1 MLMYF
6 STYYSFWYDRTQI
19 RTNQHFSWR
28 APKYPSKVRP
38 CSHTTLIAFFL
49 ESFHLMASSSLLK
62 DEKRLGTIA
71 TKYFIFEAGLAV
83 SEQKISNRVSIAE
96 SMLKE
101 YEERVSRYDPTSD
114 EYYDIFG
121 SRCRACTT
129 ELLKVQMKAPES
141 GIGFNKS
148 SGAKLWGYFKNM
160 KSEFLNHWCPHLKI
174 PPSGDNNQKDD
185 AFDKVRMH
193 VWAFRKN
200 RKIRGSNAKA
210 TSEDD
215 IQPEVEW
222 SSAPDSDS
230 FYPIEMPTFKVFY
243 DHHYLNS
250 PSSSSGVSSSTI
262 DSGCHSD
269 SPSAKGTVVN
279 VNRLILSRKQQRR
292 KEREDRKKRKSV
304 DFQQSK
310 AGKVHTKMKKMKTSA
325 AFMHA
330 KALQTKNMIELL
342 KLAESTNGKFG
353 DSQDLFQKVKA
364 TIFSSVDTPV
374 IDLSS
379 DESDADSLDVGTR
392 KSKNTRYDA
401 NAGKDDESDVDALDK
416 IAQV

>member
-1 MLMYF
+1 
-6 STYYSFWYDRTQI
+6 
-19 RTNQHFSWR
+19 
-28 APKYPSKVRP
+28 
-38 CSHTTLIAFFL
+38 
-49 ESFHLMASSSLLK
+49 MASTTLLK
-62 DEKRLGTIA
+62 DEKRLGTVA

-83 SEQKISNRVSIAE
+83 SEQKFSNRIKIAE

-121 SRCRACTT
+121 SRCRACST

-160 KSEFLNHWCPHLKI
+160 KSEYLNHWCPHLKI
-174 PPSGDNNQKDD
+174 LPSGDNNQKDD
-185 AFDKVRMH
+185 AFNKVRMH
-193 VWAFRKN
+193 VWAFRRN
-200 RKIRGSNAKA
+200 RTIRNSNAKC

-230 FYPIEMPTFKVFY
+230 FYPIKMPMFKVFH
-243 DHHYLNS
+243 DHHCLNS
-250 PSSSSGVSSSTI
+250 PSSPSGVSSATI
-262 DSGCHSD
+262 DGESPSD
-269 SPSAKGTVVN
+269 SPLPKGNVATVK
-279 VNRLILSRKQQRR
+279 RLILSRKQQRR
-292 KEREDRKKRKSV
+292 KEQEDRRKRKSSV
-304 DFQQSK
+304 DVQQSK
-310 AGKVHTKMKKMKTSA
+310 AGKVHTKLKKMETSA

-330 KALQTKNMIELL
+330 KALQTKNKIELL

-353 DSQDLFQKVKA
+353 DSQDLFQKAKA

-374 IDLSS
+374 IELSS
-379 DESDADSLDVGTR
+379 DESDVECCDIGTR
-392 KSKNTRYDA
+392 KSKDKRCDA
-401 NAGKDDESDVDALDK
+401 NDGNPSDVDAPDK
-416 IAQV
+416 IAQG